1 MALKTEARRQ
11 KILEAALCEFEARG
25 YAAARM
31 EDIARA
37 AGVAKGTLYNYFDD
51 KRALLK
57 GLAESVVSRLV
68 ARFEDPL
75 PEGATLRARLEH
87 VLGPIIDEN
96 ANGPISRTI
105 RVIWSEGLHDPTLT
119 APFFTEMLLPQLS
132 PEGPLFE
139 AMAKADLPDAFRRH
153 PQMVLAPFMQAIL
166 WQSLLG
172 GREATQHA
180 RLHGRLVLAGAS
192 RKEGGREG
200 RRAMRIRGGPGVR
213 GERTRRIRRPRWT
226 PPDRPASPAPPCR
239 KAARP
244 LPKWAPDSSR

>member
-25 YAAARM
+25 HDAARM

-37 AGVAKGTLYNYFDD
+37 AGVAKERSTTISTTSA
-51 KRALLK
+51 R
-57 GLAESVVSRLV
+57 SSRGSPKASSADSSPASRILFPK
-68 ARFEDPL
+68 ARRCAHAWSTSWAPSSTRTRTV
-75 PEGATLRARLEH
+75 PS
-87 VLGPIIDEN
+87 
-96 ANGPISRTI
+96 SRTI

-172 GREATQHA
+172 G
-180 RLHGRLVLAGAS
+180 
-192 RKEGGREG
+192 
-200 RRAMRIRGGPGVR
+200 
-213 GERTRRIRRPRWT
+213 
-226 PPDRPASPAPPCR
+226 
-239 KAARP
+239 ARP
-244 LPKWAPDSSR
+244 LNMRAYMDDWFSLVLPEKKEDGGKAKDA

>member
-25 YAAARM
+25 HAAARM

-37 AGVAKGTLYNYFDD
+37 AGVAKERSTTISTTSA
-51 KRALLK
+51 R
-57 GLAESVVSRLV
+57 SSRGSPKASSADSSPASRILFPK
-68 ARFEDPL
+68 ARRCAHAWSTSWAPSSTRTRTV
-75 PEGATLRARLEH
+75 PS
-87 VLGPIIDEN
+87 
-96 ANGPISRTI
+96 SRTI

-166 WQSLLG
+166 WQSLLR

-192 RKEGGREG
+192 RKEGGRRESEG
-200 RRAMRIRGGPGVR
+200 RVTLRRQGSAGSVGSACSAGPTGISSTAMSQSS
-213 GERTRRIRRPRWT
+213 T
-226 PPDRPASPAPPCR
+226 P
-239 KAARP
+239 
-244 LPKWAPDSSR
+244 SSQMGSG

>member
-68 ARFEDPL
+68 ARFENPL

-172 GREATQHA
+172 G
-180 RLHGRLVLAGAS
+180 
-192 RKEGGREG
+192 
-200 RRAMRIRGGPGVR
+200 
-213 GERTRRIRRPRWT
+213 
-226 PPDRPASPAPPCR
+226 
-239 KAARP
+239 ARP
-244 LPKWAPDSSR
+244 LNMRAYMDDWFSLVLPEKKEDGKADGQ